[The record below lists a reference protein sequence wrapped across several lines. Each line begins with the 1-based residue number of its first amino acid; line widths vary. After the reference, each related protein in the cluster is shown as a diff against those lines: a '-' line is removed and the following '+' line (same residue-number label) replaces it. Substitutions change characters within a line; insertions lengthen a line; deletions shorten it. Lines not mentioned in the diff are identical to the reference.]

1 MALPCWVL
9 DASGAAAVVVE
20 VRPGGEDVIGMLACR
35 YGYPDVVGWPS
46 DGTEPD
52 KEFLTPTAID
62 DPGMSASRNEMLRR

>member
-1 MALPCWVL
+1 MLPPSWLKYDQV
-9 DASGAAAVVVE
+9 
-20 VRPGGEDVIGMLACR
+20 GEDVIGMLACR